1 MALADAEADPLLVAD
16 ALEVADPLALELA
29 LPLAVGLAVSDGEA
43 VVDGDGDALLVES
56 PEPEGMSAVAVV
68 AHAVAAS
75 TAAIVEQARSTRPWD
90 DFMTPFE
97 QQECD
102 ERNRR

>member
-1 MALADAEADPLLVAD
+1 MAEA
-16 ALEVADPLALELA
+16 E
-29 LPLAVGLAVSDGEA
+29 AVPEGVA
-43 VVDGDGDALLVES
+43 VVDRDGHALLVES

-102 ERNRR
+102 QRNRR

>member
-68 AHAVAAS
+68 ASSQH
-75 TAAIVEQARSTRPWD
+75 R
-90 DFMTPFE
+90 
-97 QQECD
+97 
-102 ERNRR
+102 